1 MSNIIIVFDTETTGF
16 SPEKNE
22 IVQLSY
28 ILYDVDRQSV
38 LYATKLNDDI
48 VKINGKI
55 PKNTS
60 DVHGITKDITLDKQP
75 IKEHIDKFIQYC
87 DQANKFVGHNIQFDI
102 KMITGQIKKVMNENP
117 DTVERYTN
125 FLNRFEMVGSDLPE
139 VAYCTMEESKGICA
153 EMKGTKKRKAEKL
166 MEVHRLLFNQDV
178 KGQLH
183 NALVDISVT
192 LRVYL
197 KLTADLDICS
207 SMDRTATPSSVNN
220 NNEICNLINPVD
232 SVEPVEDVDYSGEL
246 ITAIKVIPDGIEEE
260 KIMVQ
265 SIAKKFVSD
274 VEKQAIA
281 NVMSKMAPTQHICS
295 STSISICR
303 TIIKSGVKKGQ
314 ECRRPVTINNEFCGY
329 HKPKDVKINSAED
342 EIVNQ
347 EVLYKPTPDTQMPV
361 EVKYSDSILSKLTK
375 PFTRKKKVHPIGGRK
390 NKTKRRR
397 NKSRKVKK
405 YRKGT

>member
-1 MSNIIIVFDTETTGF
+1 MSNRIIVFDTETTGF

-48 VKINGKI
+48 VQINGKI

-139 VAYCTMEESKGICA
+139 V
-153 EMKGTKKRKAEKL
+153 
-166 MEVHRLLFNQDV
+166 
-178 KGQLH
+178 
-183 NALVDISVT
+183 ALVDISVT

-405 YRKGT
+405 HRKRT